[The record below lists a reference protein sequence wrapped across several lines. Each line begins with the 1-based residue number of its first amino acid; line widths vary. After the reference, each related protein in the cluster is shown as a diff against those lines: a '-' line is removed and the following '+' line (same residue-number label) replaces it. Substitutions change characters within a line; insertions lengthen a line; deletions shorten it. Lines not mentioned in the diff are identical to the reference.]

1 MPDKKRYP
9 KVSSNGSEIFTD
21 KVDNTPGGV
30 LTHLWRKIMVED
42 GLIPYIDKL
51 TDKYVRNQELSNVS
65 SVKRKN
71 KSTLKMNMTAKSMSF
86 KTFMDL
92 VFNFLPVKAVSFTVK
107 LTYSNGDSTEHQ
119 LNILSNSIKVDNT
132 GIEENEDD
140 E

>member
-9 KVSSNGSEIFTD
+9 KVSSTGSEIFTD

-30 LTHLWRKIMVED
+30 LTHL
-42 GLIPYIDKL
+42 DKL

-92 VFNFLPVKAVSFTVK
+92 VFNFLPVKAVSFTIK